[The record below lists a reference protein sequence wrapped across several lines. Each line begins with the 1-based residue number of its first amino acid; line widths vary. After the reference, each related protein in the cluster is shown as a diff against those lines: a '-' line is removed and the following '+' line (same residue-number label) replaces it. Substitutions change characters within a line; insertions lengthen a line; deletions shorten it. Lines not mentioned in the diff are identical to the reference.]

1 MHLQLRVTGLLPFI
15 HVVVTE
21 EVASAFTPHSKRT
34 SVPRMTFMFF
44 GFVTNKMGSKKNG
57 EYNMTNQTIKKC
69 DGVTLKCAKM

>member
-21 EVASAFTPHSKRT
+21 EVASALTPHSKRT

-44 GFVTNKMGSKKNG
+44 GFVTIDVGSEKKGRCNMMGHISIPVKRCLT
-57 EYNMTNQTIKKC
+57 M
-69 DGVTLKCAKM
+69 